1 LPCCC
6 DSLAGDTSVA
16 NGSQETDVIA
26 FVTPSVF
33 YPLLSEIAEMRLLYS
48 VFCVALTTRIIMPR
62 PLNQLVVLF
71 FLVVVWA
78 RRANREMGYTADNKV
93 QQLL

>member
-1 LPCCC
+1 
-6 DSLAGDTSVA
+6 
-16 NGSQETDVIA
+16 
-26 FVTPSVF
+26 
-33 YPLLSEIAEMRLLYS
+33 MRLLYS